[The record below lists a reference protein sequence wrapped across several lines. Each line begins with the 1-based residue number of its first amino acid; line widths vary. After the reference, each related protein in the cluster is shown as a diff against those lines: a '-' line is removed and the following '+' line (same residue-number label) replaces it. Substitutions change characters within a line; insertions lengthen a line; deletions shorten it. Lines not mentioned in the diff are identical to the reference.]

1 MPPKEQTPSKKAV
14 KAKKE
19 KMIDESTF
27 GLKNKNKSA
36 KVQQFVNRVQKS
48 VKNQS
53 GGADSDKAKEMKK
66 QAKHLQEEE
75 LRLLLNAGISGQ
87 FGKKKSALAAQ
98 AASLGVG
105 EASDEVAQLLE
116 DMSSDED
123 DDEYAMGGGG
133 GGTAYVEVDEPVA
146 VQVFREKTIEDI
158 IEEQRERLAALGL
171 KGTPITEETFTKWRA
186 AKLARRQYEAEVR
199 LKQEQSKKKGGKG
212 LSVLSGKE
220 LFNFNKDLFVDDDG
234 AMDAAEERTFNAE
247 TELRRVKE
255 EAQAEAE
262 AQRIRAE
269 QERLSELQR
278 VEFEVRLSKE
288 VDRRVAAAAKGR
300 ATFMMGEVQIN
311 QVVFEDDEEEDLAL
325 YPEEQL
331 FEAEV
336 REAVV
341 ITPMDVEEEEM
352 DCVEEGEEG
361 EEEEG
366 EEEKVGGWRRMEGG

>member
-1 MPPKEQTPSKKAV
+1 VARGCVSYLSVHCLRIIRSPVPILTLLPP
-14 KAKKE
+14 
-19 KMIDESTF
+19 
-27 GLKNKNKSA
+27 
-36 KVQQFVNRVQKS
+36 
-48 VKNQS
+48 
-53 GGADSDKAKEMKK
+53 
-66 QAKHLQEEE
+66 
-75 LRLLLNAGISGQ
+75 LLPLPPL
-87 FGKKKSALAAQ
+87 LA
-98 AASLGVG
+98 
-105 EASDEVAQLLE
+105 
-116 DMSSDED
+116 
-123 DDEYAMGGGG
+123 
-133 GGTAYVEVDEPVA
+133 
-146 VQVFREKTIEDI
+146 
-158 IEEQRERLAALGL
+158 
-171 KGTPITEETFTKWRA
+171 
-186 AKLARRQYEAEVR
+186 
-199 LKQEQSKKKGGKG
+199 
-212 LSVLSGKE
+212 VLSGKE

-366 EEEKVGGWRRMEGG
+366 EEDSDEEEEEEEEEGPDGEAEEA